1 MSHHNYL
8 TKILPKGVVM
18 ESVALSSKG
27 QFVLPKAI
35 RTRHHWQ
42 AGTRLVVIDR
52 GDEVVIK
59 NAEPFAVTSFE
70 SADTPSVY
78 KGKRLSIADMES
90 AIAFEAGKQK

>member
-1 MSHHNYL
+1 
-8 TKILPKGVVM
+8 M

-27 QFVLPKAI
+27 QFVLPKAV

-59 NAEPFAVTSFE
+59 SAEPFAATSFE
-70 SADTPSVY
+70 PADTPSVY
-78 KGKRLSIADMES
+78 KGKRLTIADMES

>member
-1 MSHHNYL
+1 
-8 TKILPKGVVM
+8 M

-35 RTRHHWQ
+35 RNRHHWQ

-59 NAEPFAVTSFE
+59 SAEPFAPTTFE
-70 SADTPSVY
+70 SIDAPSVY
-78 KGKRLSIADMES
+78 EGRRLSLADMDR
-90 AIAFEAGKQK
+90 AVAAEAGKRK

>member
-1 MSHHNYL
+1 
-8 TKILPKGVVM
+8 M

-35 RTRHHWQ
+35 RNKHHWQ

-59 NAEPFAVTSFE
+59 SAEPFAATTFE
-70 SADTPSVY
+70 SCAAPSTY
-78 KGKRLSIADMES
+78 KGKRLSLADMDR
-90 AIAFEAGKQK
+90 AVAAEAGKQK

>member
-1 MSHHNYL
+1 
-8 TKILPKGVVM
+8 M

-35 RTRHHWQ
+35 RNRHHWQ

-59 NAEPFAVTSFE
+59 SIEPFAATNFE
-70 SADTPSVY
+70 SPDAPSVY
-78 KGKRLSIADMES
+78 TGRPLTLDDMDR
-90 AIAFEAGKQK
+90 AITVEAGKRK

>member
-1 MSHHNYL
+1 
-8 TKILPKGVVM
+8 M

-35 RTRHHWQ
+35 RTRHNWQ

-59 NAEPFAVTSFE
+59 TAEPFETTSFE
-70 SADTPSVY
+70 SIDVPSVY
-78 KGKRLSIADMES
+78 NGKRLSIADMDN

>member
-1 MSHHNYL
+1 
-8 TKILPKGVVM
+8 M

-59 NAEPFAVTSFE
+59 SAEPFAATSFE
-70 SADTPSVY
+70 SPDAQSVY
-78 KGKRLSIADMES
+78 RGRRLSLADMDR
-90 AIAFEAGKQK
+90 AVAAEAGKQK